1 MAYWAYSGI
10 PKYEKYMDY
19 LINRLVLG
27 YFLELLEIA
36 LTHLERNWPGAAAFQ
51 RSVLTPWPGF
61 VSWPVEPACGHVT
74 ATAARKPGIKLLPK
88 IL

>member
-27 YFLELLEIA
+27 YFLELLEMLDTPGEELARCCSIPE
-36 LTHLERNWPGAAAFQ
+36 ERADPMAWLCVMASGTSLWPCH
-51 RSVLTPWPGF
+51 SHSCKEPGD
-61 VSWPVEPACGHVT
+61 
-74 ATAARKPGIKLLPK
+74 
-88 IL
+88 